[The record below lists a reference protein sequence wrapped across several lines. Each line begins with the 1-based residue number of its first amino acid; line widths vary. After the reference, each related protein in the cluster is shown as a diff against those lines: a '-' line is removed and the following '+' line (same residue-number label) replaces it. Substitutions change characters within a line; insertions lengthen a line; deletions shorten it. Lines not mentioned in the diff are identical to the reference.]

1 MLLIGHKWF
10 NVPYASG
17 IFYTRSLA
25 LLKFVFGPS
34 PRHPPPAYLTPVHF
48 DDPAKPPMSAPEAIS
63 SPLHT
68 NLENSR
74 RFVALPLFTALLSL
88 GRRGYEELIERN
100 VRFARDVAAWMNASE
115 GGGMWYEV
123 LNLTR
128 AGKDGQK
135 TVPLNVVLFHARGGA
150 APAAYLHPSHGSPLL
165 CKAINTTRKMYT
177 SPTVYQGVAAV
188 RIAISNWGTELPLD
202 GDMDDGDYK
211 GNGNKDAEELKEM
224 SNYERGDGI
233 WDAQELKGM
242 TDYEIVCKTL
252 KAVMFDPPAFVTEFR
267 G

>member
-1 MLLIGHKWF
+1 M
-10 NVPYASG
+10 
-17 IFYTRSLA
+17 
-25 LLKFVFGPS
+25 FGPS
-34 PRHPPPAYLTPVHF
+34 PHHPPPAYLTPVHF
-48 DDPAKPPMSAPEAIS
+48 DTPAEPPISAPVIS

-74 RFVALPLFTALLSL
+74 RFVALPLFAALLSL

-100 VRFARDVAAWMNASE
+100 VRFARDVAAWMNADE
-115 GGGMWYEV
+115 CGRMCYEV

-128 AGKDGQK
+128 KGKDGQK
-135 TVPLNVVLFHARGGA
+135 TVPLNVVLFRARAGA

-165 CKAINTTRKMYT
+165 CKAINMTRRMYT
-177 SPTVYQGVAAV
+177 SPTMYQGVAAV
-188 RIAISNWGTELPLD
+188 RIAISNWGTGLPLD
-202 GDMDDGDYK
+202 GGVEDDDHQGD
-211 GNGNKDAEELKEM
+211 GNLDAEELNKVP
-224 SNYERGDGI
+224 NYEQGDEI

-252 KAVMFDPPAFVTEFR
+252 KAVMFDPPAFVSEFR